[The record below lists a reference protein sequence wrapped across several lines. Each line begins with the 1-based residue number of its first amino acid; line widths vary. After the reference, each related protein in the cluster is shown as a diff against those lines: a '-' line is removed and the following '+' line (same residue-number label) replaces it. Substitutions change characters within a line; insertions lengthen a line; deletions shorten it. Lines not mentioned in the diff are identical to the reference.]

1 MNYGQLDLF
10 EGFETHRTI
19 AEKIA
24 QYGIKGLNNTEL
36 VSELIRP
43 YISSKCD
50 IAKMTTTLLEAM
62 NSNNVPTLASLTS
75 IKGVSDELA
84 SGILIALELGRR
96 KGDKTRRQI
105 LTPEDI
111 YKETYHF
118 ANEEQEHFI
127 VMALNGAGEIIYTNV
142 VTIGLVNRTLAHP
155 REVFAEA
162 LKERAIAI
170 VLVHNHPSGSL
181 EPSTEDIKLT
191 ESMVK
196 SGRIL
201 GIKVLDHL
209 VISKDGFY
217 SFAENDLI

>member
-10 EGFETHRTI
+10 EGFEIHRTI

-62 NSNNVPTLASLTS
+62 NSNKMPTIDSLTA
-75 IKGVSDELA
+75 IKGVSTELA

-96 KGDKTRRQI
+96 KGDKTKRQI
-105 LTPEDI
+105 LTPSDI

-118 ANEEQEHFI
+118 ANDEQEHLI
-127 VMALNGAGEIIYTNV
+127 VMALNGAHEIIFINA
-142 VTIGLVNRTLAHP
+142 VTVGLINRTLAHP
-155 REVFAEA
+155 REIFADA
-162 LKERAIAI
+162 LKERATAI
-170 VLVHNHPSGSL
+170 ILVHNHPSGNL
-181 EPSTEDIKLT
+181 EPSNEDKALT
-191 ESMVK
+191 EAMVK
-196 SGRIL
+196 AGKLL

-209 VISKDGFY
+209 IISRNGFY
-217 SFAENDLI
+217 SFIEHELI